1 MATRKKADET
11 VETPVK
17 PELTEAEKA
26 ARKEEQTKARKAYGY
41 AIARLRETHRE
52 DFDRFLAEE
61 QERQGIEVKRRR
73 SPAEIEAA
81 KVAHA
86 EEVAARKAAREAA
99 RAAKEQAKIDEAIA
113 KQEAK
118 LAALREKSTKGQID
132 SLAAA
137 LEFVTTADLEPV
149 EV

>member
-1 MATRKKADET
+1 MTARKKATEV
-11 VETPVK
+11 VEKEITVK
-17 PELTEAEKA
+17 PELTEAEIA
-26 ARKEEQTKARKAYGY
+26 ARKEEQTKARKAYGD
-41 AIARLRETHRE
+41 AVARLRETYRE
-52 DFDRFLAEE
+52 EFDRYLAEE

-81 KVAHA
+81 KQQHA
-86 EEVAARKAAREAA
+86 LEMAQRKAEREAV

-118 LAALREKSTKGQID
+118 LAALREKSTAGQIA
-132 SLAAA
+132 SLNAA
-137 LEFVTTADLEPV
+137 LEFVATADQV

>member
-1 MATRKKADET
+1 MATRKKADTTEAST
-11 VETPVK
+11 K
-17 PELTEAEKA
+17 PELTEAEIA
-26 ARKEEQTKARKAYGY
+26 ARKEEQTKARKAYGD
-41 AIARLRETHRE
+41 AIARLRETHRD

-81 KVAHA
+81 KAEHA
-86 EEVAARKAAREAA
+86 AEMERRKAEREAA

-118 LAALREKSTKGQID
+118 LEALRAKSTKGQID